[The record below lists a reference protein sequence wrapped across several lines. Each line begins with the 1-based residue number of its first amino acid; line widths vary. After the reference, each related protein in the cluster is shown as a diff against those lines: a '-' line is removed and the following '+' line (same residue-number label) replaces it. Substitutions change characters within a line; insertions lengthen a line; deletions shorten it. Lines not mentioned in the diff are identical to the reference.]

1 METGLCYGGNPL
13 CSYTEAYFGA
23 GTKLTVLGK
32 KCVLQ
37 SSLSRRSHGVDVW
50 LIGRLQLK
58 KDLIKYFKKIIHCL
72 FVKNVRKL

>member
-37 SSLSRRSHGVDVW
+37 SSLSRRSHGVDV
-50 LIGRLQLK
+50 LFIGRLLLK
-58 KDLIKYFKKIIHCL
+58 KDRIKYLKKIIHCL
-72 FVKNVRKL
+72 CVLNVRKR